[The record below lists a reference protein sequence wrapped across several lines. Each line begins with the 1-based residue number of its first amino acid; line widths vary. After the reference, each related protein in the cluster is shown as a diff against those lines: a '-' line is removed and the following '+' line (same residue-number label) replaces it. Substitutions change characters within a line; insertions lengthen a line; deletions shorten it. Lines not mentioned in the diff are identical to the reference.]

1 MLENYKKKSG
11 NCVQFKEDKFRGT
24 VLHTT
29 LCICMQKHLWKV
41 NALGN
46 LKKSEFRDDKNGG
59 KKKS

>member
-24 VLHTT
+24 MLHTT
-29 LCICMQKHLWKV
+29 LCICMQKRLWKV

-46 LKKSEFRDDKNGG
+46 LKKVRIQRRQKWRE
-59 KKKS
+59 KKS